1 METVSCF
8 LPIAGVMIL
17 ETKIVKIVSEG
28 RSAPGMGADMDLRQQ
43 ILEGA
48 IRVFN
53 ARGIKFTMD
62 DLAKALAM
70 SKKTIYTVFRDKN
83 DLFLAMVTYLFDGI
97 KAAEQ
102 AIVEDPSLSTLEKIK
117 RILSVM
123 PDSYQDID
131 FRRLYLLKD
140 KYPAIYKQVELR
152 LEGGWESTIALLEQ
166 GMAEGVIRRVSIPIV
181 KMMLEASLEQ
191 FFQRDILVRNDL
203 SYQAG
208 LEEVVGILLE
218 GIIVQE
224 GTK

>member
-1 METVSCF
+1 
-8 LPIAGVMIL
+8 
-17 ETKIVKIVSEG
+17 
-28 RSAPGMGADMDLRQQ
+28 MDLRQQ

-48 IRVFN
+48 IRIFN

>member
-1 METVSCF
+1 ME
-8 LPIAGVMIL
+8 
-17 ETKIVKIVSEG
+17 
-28 RSAPGMGADMDLRQQ
+28 LRQQ
-43 ILEGA
+43 ILESA

-53 ARGIKFTMD
+53 TGGIKFTMD
-62 DLAKALAM
+62 DLAKNLGM

-83 DLFLAMVTYLFDGI
+83 ELFLAMVTYLFDGI

-102 AIVEDPSLSTLEKIK
+102 AIVEDPSLTTLDKIT

-123 PDSYQDID
+123 PEGYKDID
-131 FRRLYLLKD
+131 LRRLYLLKD

-166 GMAEGVIRRVSIPIV
+166 GMEEGVIRRVSIPIV

-203 SYQAG
+203 TYQEG
-208 LEEVVGILLE
+208 LEEVVGILLQ

-224 GTK
+224 AAR